1 MRLYEMMLV
10 LQPDLED
17 PKATA
22 EEFAEVVR
30 GLGGEVEKIDLWG
43 KRRLAYP
50 VKKKLEGIYALLQ
63 FKLANAQVLELQ
75 RLVGLKPQVLRR
87 LVTLREEK

>member
-1 MRLYEMMLV
+1 MLV
-10 LQPDLED
+10 MQPDIED
-17 PKATA
+17 PKASA
-22 EEFAEVVR
+22 EEFGEVVR

-50 VKKKLEGIYALLQ
+50 IQKRQEGVYALLQ
-63 FKLANAQVLELQ
+63 FKLANEQVKELQ
-75 RLVGLKPQVLRR
+75 RLVGLRPQVLRR